1 MRHYREKCIERQYLN
16 TMLTNKNRL
25 REASMNRL
33 RPIVRSKAALTE
45 HRPQA
50 EGSWEGRE
58 ENRASLININ
68 GINLIHSRYE

>member
-1 MRHYREKCIERQYLN
+1 
-16 TMLTNKNRL
+16 MLTNKNRL
-25 REASMNRL
+25 REASLNRL

-50 EGSWEGRE
+50 ERSAEWRREGG
-58 ENRASLININ
+58 ENRLSLININ